1 MWNPSVIYTQYIVG
15 PTDMWGPHV
24 ILSYLPSSSSPSL
37 SLSFCSQEWDGGQ
50 RQAGAGGGRADRRRP
65 EQGPDRRQRRRTGA
79 GAAVAGAPTALW
91 SAYRSDASTTSCPS
105 PSIWTTP
112 SQATAPST
120 SHRPPLRFPTKI
132 PENGAPRRE
141 IDFVFSNSGRRRK
154 SSIPAA
160 PVSLASIPCA

>member
-1 MWNPSVIYTQYIVG
+1 MWVPSVIKKIYIVG

-24 ILSYLPSSSSPSL
+24 ILSSLPSSSSPSL
-37 SLSFCSQEWDGGQ
+37 SLHESGTRASGSG
-50 RQAGAGGGRADRRRP
+50 GGGREPAAAAA
-65 EQGPDRRQRRRTGA
+65 A
-79 GAAVAGAPTALW
+79 GGRAGEG
-91 SAYRSDASTTSCPS
+91 R
-105 PSIWTTP
+105 

-120 SHRPPLRFPTKI
+120 SHRPPLRFPSKI